1 MRLNYRGKV
10 QIMDETKIMHNK
22 ERKIVEKD
30 YCYRSALARYHTI
43 PASSRGQCSCS

>member
-22 ERKIVEKD
+22 ERKIVGKD
-30 YCYRSALARYHTI
+30 
-43 PASSRGQCSCS
+43 